1 MAQARCRTDPTYDSL
16 RVNNFKVRDMEIYGD
31 VSFPSGEF
39 KKCICFG
46 VGAEPNGDDSVVIA
60 TGPNK
65 FLREDSN
72 INFAHV
78 MEANSSTLGVLF
90 PGLVESVDGFGVPE
104 GMYIG
109 LQDSCDV
116 CQVEKSD
123 LGSDSV
129 SVPGVEWKG
138 DGFIGHLC
146 FDCIR
151 SSAMHWKAMELGRAY
166 GDPLESLRKS
176 VADLSAEVVKLRE
189 ELNMIRSA
197 NEKNSSIE

>member
-1 MAQARCRTDPTYDSL
+1 MA
-16 RVNNFKVRDMEIYGD
+16 N
-31 VSFPSGEF
+31 
-39 KKCICFG
+39 
-46 VGAEPNGDDSVVIA
+46 
-60 TGPNK
+60 GPNK

-90 PGLVESVDGFGVPE
+90 PGLVESVGGFGVPE
-104 GMYIG
+104 GMHVG

-116 CQVEKSD
+116 CQV
-123 LGSDSV
+123 LGSDSETDLV

-151 SSAMHWKAMELGRAY
+151 SSVMHWKAMELGRAY
-166 GDPLESLRKS
+166 GDPLESLRNS

-189 ELNMIRSA
+189 ELVMLRSA
-197 NEKNSSIE
+197 NEKNSSIK